1 MEDPKVPFA
10 DTTARRAQLMQ
21 ATERFKESIQDS
33 VDSLKTEASEVGK
46 TTALVAG
53 VALGVFLL
61 ASLILPKSDEYRY
74 AEKYGERDDDDEDYD
89 DDEEEED
96 YVSSRR
102 PQSVVKKEAKAT
114 QKSAAASGLIG
125 GLLTSVLTNIAREQV
140 SGLLTRIR
148 NNNAINPTAKPAE
161 PQYHEKAPVQPVN
174 YANEA

>member
-21 ATERFKESIQDS
+21 ATERFKESIQGG
-33 VDSLKTEASEVGK
+33 VDSLKTDASEIGK

-53 VALGVFLL
+53 VAFGVFLL
-61 ASLILPKSDEYRY
+61 TSLILPKSKEYRF
-74 AEKYGERDDDDEDYD
+74 AEKYGERDDDDEDED
-89 DDEEEED
+89 DDD
-96 YVSSRR
+96 DHVSYRQPR
-102 PQSVVKKEAKAT
+102 NVAQKQANGT

-125 GLLTSVLTNIAREQV
+125 GLLTSVLTTIARQQV

-161 PQYHEKAPVQPVN
+161 PQYHEKAPVQPVD
-174 YANEA
+174 YTNEA